1 MSLETVS
8 IDQIVN
14 DFMLTMGHDD
24 YTSNASEVVVRNF
37 ALRGVREIGFDMGL
51 KIKSVELSV
60 DQTKGTVTLPT
71 DFVGLLKLGIIGADG
86 LVYQFIENR
95 NINLISTRG
104 KDVIPGYS
112 AFDSEVYRNYI
123 ANGSQG
129 RLYGMGGGK
138 GAGEYRVNFDQN
150 RIELSTS
157 VGSATVAIEYIADE
171 ALSTSPSVHKFAE
184 ETVRAYIYYKLIE
197 RKSNVPAN
205 EKARAR
211 QEYYNER
218 RKSNARMKS
227 FGKQDAL
234 ATIRKNFRQSPKY

>member
-14 DFMLTMGHDD
+14 DFMLTMGYDD
-24 YTSNASEVVVRNF
+24 YANNASEVVVRNF

-51 KIKSVELSV
+51 KVKGVEIAV
-60 DQTKGTVTLPT
+60 DQTKGTATLPT
-71 DFVGLLKLGIIGADG
+71 DFVGLLKLGIIGSDG
-86 LVYQFIENR
+86 LVYQFVENK
-95 NINLISTRG
+95 NINLIAGRN
-104 KDVIPGYS
+104 KDVIPGYT

-138 GAGEYRVNFDQN
+138 GAGEYRINYDQN
-150 RIELSTS
+150 RIELSSS
-157 VGSATVAIEYIADE
+157 VGSDTIAIEYIADE
-171 ALSTSPSVHKFAE
+171 ALSDSPTVHKFAE
-184 ETVRAYIYYKLIE
+184 ECLRSYIYYKLVE
-197 RKSNVPAN
+197 RKSNVPAA

-218 RKSNARMKS
+218 RKANARMKS

-234 ATIRKNFRQSPKY
+234 SMIRKNFRQSPKY

>member
-14 DFMLTMGHDD
+14 DFMLTMGYDD
-24 YTSNASEVVVRNF
+24 YTSNAPEVVVRNF

-51 KIKSVELSV
+51 KVKATELTV

-71 DFVGLLKLGIIGADG
+71 DFVGLLKLGVIGGDG

-95 NINLISTRG
+95 NINLISNRG
-104 KDVIPGYS
+104 KDVIPNYS

-150 RIELSTS
+150 RIELSTN

-184 ETVRAYIYYKLIE
+184 ETVELTYTTSL
-197 RKSNVPAN
+197 
-205 EKARAR
+205 
-211 QEYYNER
+211 
-218 RKSNARMKS
+218 
-227 FGKQDAL
+227 
-234 ATIRKNFRQSPKY
+234 

>member
-14 DFMLTMGHDD
+14 DFMLTMGYDD
-24 YTSNASEVVVRNF
+24 YTSNAPEVVVRNF

-51 KIKSVELSV
+51 KVKAAELTV

-71 DFVGLLKLGIIGADG
+71 DFVGLLKLGVIGSDG

-95 NINLISTRG
+95 NINLISNRG
-104 KDVIPGYS
+104 KDVIPNYS

-138 GAGEYRVNFDQN
+138 GAGEYRINFDQN
-150 RIELSTS
+150 RIELSTN

-184 ETVRAYIYYKLIE
+184 ETVRSYIYYRLVE
-197 RKSNVPAN
+197 RKSNVPAV
-205 EKARAR
+205 EKSRAR

>member
-8 IDQIVN
+8 INQVVN
-14 DFMLTMGHDD
+14 DFMLTMGYDD
-24 YTSNASEVVVRNF
+24 YANNASEVVVRNF
-37 ALRGVREIGFDMGL
+37 ALRGIRELGFDMGL
-51 KIKSVELSV
+51 KIKALEIAV
-60 DQTKGTVTLPT
+60 DQTNGTATLPT
-71 DFVGLLKLGIIGADG
+71 DFVGLLKLGVIGADG
-86 LVYQFIENR
+86 LVYQFVENR
-95 NINLISTRG
+95 NINLIANRG
-104 KDVIPGYS
+104 RDVIPNYS

-150 RIELSTS
+150 RIELATN
-157 VGSATVAIEYIADE
+157 VGSNTIAIEYIADE
-171 ALSTSPSVHKFAE
+171 ALSESPTVHKFAE
-184 ETVRAYIYYKLIE
+184 EALRSYMYYKLIE

-218 RKSNARMKS
+218 RKANARMKS
-227 FGKQDAL
+227 FGKLDAL